1 MIVPGGICCPQ
12 NTAPVEGTVRGRR
25 PGDPDTYRRDS
36 LITARRYGSFS
47 SAAHSTMLS
56 LSGIASFNSV
66 LSFRSISGC
75 VSTPY
80 VAVTSV
86 CAVLS
91 VPASNS
97 KSASPVSSCKV
108 GVYCPFSRLGL
119 SIVSKTVGKLP
130 GAVGFFWSSTM
141 RSRQNFE
148 RFQQLP

>member
-1 MIVPGGICCPQ
+1 M
-12 NTAPVEGTVRGRR
+12 
-25 PGDPDTYRRDS
+25 
-36 LITARRYGSFS
+36 
-47 SAAHSTMLS
+47 
-56 LSGIASFNSV
+56 
-66 LSFRSISGC
+66 SGC
-75 VSTPY
+75 VNIPY

-91 VPASNS
+91 VPAISN

-130 GAVGFFWSSTM
+130 GAVGFFWSSIM

-148 RFQQLP
+148 GDQQIPRRS